1 MDSKN
6 SGSKMSEE
14 KMSEEQL
21 GSRLEVVTSQI
32 AGVPSFMKDE
42 QKDDE

>member
-21 GSRLEVVTSQI
+21 GSRLEVVTS
-32 AGVPSFMKDE
+32 
-42 QKDDE
+42 